1 MFLDVESVVKQWRA
15 NLAKQV
21 DENPRSPSLA
31 VILVGDN
38 PASKAYVRNKEK
50 VAAECHISTT
60 TYHFPNDVST
70 AEFNQALVDAHELF
84 DAVMVQLPLP
94 NHLDVS
100 TIYQHI
106 FPVKDAD
113 GFHPNNIGKLALGD
127 EEHSLIPCT
136 PLGIIKLLDH
146 LNYQI
151 EGQNVVIVGRSNIVG
166 KPMSMLFVNRGATVT
181 MCNSRTK
188 NLKEITHTADILVC
202 AVGKE
207 RLITADM
214 IKPNSI
220 VIDVGI
226 NRNKDG
232 KICGDVDPECA
243 EIATVTPVPK
253 GVGLLTTYML
263 MENTLKSYN
272 MQHNIKIT

>member
-21 DENPRSPSLA
+21 DKNPRSPSLA

-38 PASKAYVRNKEK
+38 PASKAYVRNKER

-136 PLGIIKLLDH
+136 SLGIIKLLDH

-151 EGQNVVIVGRSNIVG
+151 EG
-166 KPMSMLFVNRGATVT
+166 
-181 MCNSRTK
+181 
-188 NLKEITHTADILVC
+188 
-202 AVGKE
+202 
-207 RLITADM
+207 
-214 IKPNSI
+214 
-220 VIDVGI
+220 
-226 NRNKDG
+226 
-232 KICGDVDPECA
+232 
-243 EIATVTPVPK
+243 
-253 GVGLLTTYML
+253 
-263 MENTLKSYN
+263 
-272 MQHNIKIT
+272 